1 MEVDVKDKIPTLQII
16 NTGVFIIIIPGEEM
30 VKKNSFVSLLFI
42 YWFWCFFLTL
52 ASIIS
57 TGFERSACFEY
68 YHKGAQ
74 YWGVFGRQ
82 HLAASLCLISIIQ

>member
-42 YWFWCFFLTL
+42 YFLL
-52 ASIIS
+52 VL
-57 TGFERSACFEY
+57 
-68 YHKGAQ
+68 
-74 YWGVFGRQ
+74 VFLLNVGINYIDR
-82 HLAASLCLISIIQ
+82 I